1 MATVNIGRLKFK
13 WQGNYSSGT
22 AYVVDDVVYLTS
34 TGSSYVCINDSTGNA
49 PTNTSY
55 WQKMAQGSDLG
66 SLSGLTQGDIVYY
79 NGTDWTRL
87 AAGTSGQFLKTN
99 GSGANPVWD
108 DVDLGTAAALDVGTG
123 ANNIVQLDGSGNLPA
138 VDGSALT
145 GVGGGLQSMQVF
157 TSSGTWTKP
166 AGINKVRVIVTGGGA
181 GGGPSNDDDG
191 GNGGGAGATAIKVID
206 VSSVSSVSV
215 TVGGGTSGKT
225 NNGGYSVSYG
235 NSSSFGSYCT
245 AGGGSS
251 GGGYWGYG
259 GLGGSASGGDIN
271 INGGDGTVG
280 NIDTNQQGGN
290 GGASYWG
297 SGGTGGTYYRY
308 YAREGQAYGSG
319 GGGSSNGNQSAAGK
333 SGIVVVEEY
342 A

>member
-66 SLSGLTQGDIVYY
+66 SLSGITQGDVVYY

-123 ANNIVQLDGSGNLPA
+123 ANNIVQLDSSGNLPA
-138 VDGSALT
+138 VDGSSLT
-145 GVGGGLQSMQVF
+145 GVGKVLQVVHANSTSKITASTQTWTTAVSASITPSS
-157 TSSGTWTKP
+157 TSSKILILGTVTLSQ
-166 AGINKVRVIVTGGGA
+166 TGGNVLGTRFLRNSTVVGSLTGQA
-181 GGGPSNDDDG
+181 QYLSTSNSGSWWLKSLSNNYLDSP
-191 GNGGGAGATAIKVID
+191 NTT
-206 VSSVSSVSV
+206 SSI
-215 TVGGGTSGKT
+215 TYYAQGFGHEGT
-225 NNGGYSVSYG
+225 
-235 NSSSFGSYCT
+235 
-245 AGGGSS
+245 
-251 GGGYWGYG
+251 
-259 GLGGSASGGDIN
+259 LN
-271 INGGDGTVG
+271 IN
-280 NIDTNQQGGN
+280 
-290 GGASYWG
+290 
-297 SGGTGGTYYRY
+297 
-308 YAREGQAYGSG
+308 
-319 GGGSSNGNQSAAGK
+319 SSNGDNMSYTTGDSDGTSNITLIEIGA
-333 SGIVVVEEY
+333 
-342 A
+342 